1 MRIKRGT
8 VKKRRHNKVLK
19 AAKGY
24 RGARGTRYNLAK
36 ESTTRAGVYAYEGR
50 KVKKRDMRSL
60 WITRINI
67 AARNAG
73 IKYSDLI
80 HGLNLAGVAINR
92 KMLSEVAISD
102 PDMFN
107 SYVEIAKKHL
117 STPQ

>member
-8 VKKRRHNKVLK
+8 IKKRRHNKVLK

-24 RGARGTRYNLAK
+24 RGARGKRYRLAK
-36 ESTTRAGVYAYEGR
+36 ESTTRAGIYAYEGR

-67 AARNAG
+67 AARSAG
-73 IKYSDLI
+73 LKYSDFI
-80 HGLNLAGVAINR
+80 HGLNLAGISINR
-92 KMLSEVAISD
+92 KMLSEMAISD
-102 PDMFN
+102 PEMFN

-117 STPQ
+117 SAQ

>member
-1 MRIKRGT
+1 MRIKRG
-8 VKKRRHNKVLK
+8 VIKRRKHKEVLK

-24 RGARGTRYNLAK
+24 RGARGKRYRLAK
-36 ESTTRAGVYAYEGR
+36 ESTTRAGMYAYAGR
-50 KVKKRDMRSL
+50 KVKKRDMRAL

-73 IKYSDLI
+73 LKYSDLI

-92 KMLSEVAISD
+92 KMLSEMAVSD
-102 PDMFN
+102 PEMFN

-117 STPQ
+117 SAHS

>member
-8 VKKRRHNKVLK
+8 VKKRKHNKVLK

-24 RGARGTRYNLAK
+24 RGARGKRYNLAK

-50 KVKKRDMRSL
+50 KLKKRDMRSL

-73 IKYSDLI
+73 VKYSDLI

-92 KMLSEVAISD
+92 KMLSEMAVSD
-102 PDMFN
+102 PDIFN
-107 SYVEIAKKHL
+107 SYIEIAKKHL
-117 STPQ
+117 SAQQ

>member
-8 VKKRRHNKVLK
+8 VKRRKHNKILK

-24 RGARGTRYNLAK
+24 RGARGTRYRLAK
-36 ESTTRAGVYAYEGR
+36 ESTMRAGIYAYEGR

-73 IKYSDLI
+73 LKYSDLI

-92 KMLSEVAISD
+92 KMLSDMAVSD
-102 PDMFN
+102 PQMFD

-117 STPQ
+117 SAQ